1 MKAMIIAAAAI
12 ALSATPLQENNFSA
26 NQPLLNVSAK
36 PLVQEF
42 GYFRVHRMGN
52 DASLNWSVTDPLNAD
67 FFSIERSYDG
77 TNFESL
83 CDVECAGNATH
94 RYRDNT
100 VFPGYIYYRIKSYQH
115 DGSMITS
122 PVEML
127 RIVKRG

>member
-1 MKAMIIAAAAI
+1 MKTILIAAAI
-12 ALSATPLQENNFSA
+12 ALSANSLKDNNFSA
-26 NQPLLNVSAK
+26 NQPLLNVSTK
-36 PLVQEF
+36 PVVQEF

-52 DASLNWSVTDPLNAD
+52 DASLNWSVSNPVDAD
-67 FFSIERSYDG
+67 FFTVERSYDG

-100 VFPGYIYYRIKSYQH
+100 VFPGYIYYRIKSFQT
-115 DGSMITS
+115 DGSVITS